1 MGDGIGI
8 ESRLNLPE
16 RFRYERVVRKAKD
29 YRAGD
34 RRVIADLSGPG
45 CVRHFYCVGSRGGS
59 GGDLFNRN
67 RGFIIRFYWD
77 GEEQP
82 SVEVPLADLF
92 GCSTATARPPAAARC
107 GHEAAA
113 CAVHYVL
120 HFGRPIK

>member
-8 ESRLNLPE
+8 ESRLHLPE
-16 RFRYERVVRKAKD
+16 RFRYERVVKKAKD

-67 RGFIIRFYWD
+67 RAFIIRFYWD

-82 SVEVPLADLF
+82 SVEVPL
-92 GCSTATARPPAAARC
+92 G
-107 GHEAAA
+107 
-113 CAVHYVL
+113 
-120 HFGRPIK
+120 

>member
-1 MGDGIGI
+1 MVPCVGRRAVDPSGG
-8 ESRLNLPE
+8 EHH
-16 RFRYERVVRKAKD
+16 
-29 YRAGD
+29 RAGD

-67 RGFIIRFYWD
+67 RAFIIRFYWD

-82 SVEVPLADLF
+82 SVGVPLADLF